1 MGKCLQKRGMR
12 MEKEKNINEIWD
24 VRTKRIMYFLT
35 FFSVIVE
42 LIYFYVIVRPSD
54 TLNGRDLVDYFQIV
68 ILLPFVLQLFLCY
81 VIGRIK
87 KQRRILRSF
96 LMQGLIIFVFLNLV
110 FVHHEFTIINS
121 LVLIPVCL
129 AVLQR
134 SKIVVILTT
143 LVEMIAL
150 LVSNLSFN
158 FNYYYNVSEKK
169 LPLEEVIILCVVM
182 IFLTVLICIFSGA
195 LKRDEVLASTAGKKY
210 RKLFMSL
217 PIGFAQAQICPNEA
231 LGGEDLYKLL
241 DVNTQFMSYF
251 GLTKEEC
258 QDTYLSKSDNELLK
272 NMNAW
277 FAVYNKSA
285 VEDEILN
292 VEIEVEQIGKVFNTI
307 MYKNEADILN
317 MVLMDITE
325 EKETQEKLS
334 KAIKDANAAYHTQS
348 EFLANMSHEIRTP
361 INGILGMLQL
371 TLMADDLQDD
381 YRDNLVTAQNCA
393 DTLLRLINDILDFT
407 KLESGKY
414 KIRID
419 DFDIYE
425 VIENTVSV
433 QVPLATD
440 KGLTLDY
447 NIAPNMP
454 KTLKGDAQRIEQVL
468 NCLLSNAIKFTASGG
483 VRVKV
488 AFMDEGPNKIILRM
502 AVVDSGI
509 GIAEENKDK
518 LFKRFSQVD
527 GSNTRKYGGSGLGLV
542 ITKQIVELMGGN
554 ISVQS
559 KEDVGSTFIVEI
571 PLEVV
576 ERSNEEEGEEEQAVF
591 AIQGKKRIRILVA
604 EDEPVNQLVIGKL
617 LGMAGYSYDIAENG
631 QVAVDLFQ
639 KKTFDIALFDVQMPV
654 MDGLEA
660 ISIIRSYEKVND
672 IPRTPIIAVTALA
685 MYGDKER
692 ILEAQFDDYIAK
704 PYSINDIAEMIDKYT
719 KEKEET

>member
-158 FNYYYNVSEKK
+158 FNYYYNISEKK

>member
-24 VRTKRIMYFLT
+24 VLTKRIMYFLT

-81 VIGRIK
+81 VIRRIN

-150 LVSNLSFN
+150 LVSNLSFH
-158 FNYYYNVSEKK
+158 FNYYYNISEKK
-169 LPLEEVIILCVVM
+169 LPVEEVIILCVVM

-258 QDTYLSKSDNELLK
+258 QDTYLSQSDNELLK

-468 NCLLSNAIKFTASGG
+468 NCLLSNAIKFTATGG

>member
-42 LIYFYVIVRPSD
+42 LNYFYVIVRPSD

-87 KQRRILRSF
+87 KQRRIVRSF

-150 LVSNLSFN
+150 LVSNLSFH
-158 FNYYYNVSEKK
+158 FNYYYNISEKK

>member
-24 VRTKRIMYFLT
+24 VLTKRIMYFLT

-81 VIGRIK
+81 VIGRIN

-158 FNYYYNVSEKK
+158 FNYYYNISEKK
-169 LPLEEVIILCVVM
+169 LPLEEIIILGVVM

-258 QDTYLSKSDNELLK
+258 QDTYLSQSDNELLK

>member
-158 FNYYYNVSEKK
+158 FNYYYNISEKK

-258 QDTYLSKSDNELLK
+258 QDTYLSQSDNELLK

-468 NCLLSNAIKFTASGG
+468 NCLLSNAIKFTATGG

>member
-158 FNYYYNVSEKK
+158 FNYYYNISEKK

-258 QDTYLSKSDNELLK
+258 QDTYLSQSDNELLK

>member
-81 VIGRIK
+81 VIRRIN

-134 SKIVVILTT
+134 SKIVVILTN

-158 FNYYYNVSEKK
+158 FNYYYNISEKK
-169 LPLEEVIILCVVM
+169 LPVEEVIILCVVM

-258 QDTYLSKSDNELLK
+258 QDTYLSQSDNELLK

-468 NCLLSNAIKFTASGG
+468 NCLLSNAIKFTATGG

>member
-24 VRTKRIMYFLT
+24 VLTKRIMYFLT

-158 FNYYYNVSEKK
+158 FNYYYNISEKK
-169 LPLEEVIILCVVM
+169 LPVEEVIILCVVM

-258 QDTYLSKSDNELLK
+258 QDTYLSQSDNELLK

>member
-42 LIYFYVIVRPSD
+42 LNYFYVIVRPSD

-150 LVSNLSFN
+150 LVSNLSFH
-158 FNYYYNVSEKK
+158 FNYYYNISEKK

-258 QDTYLSKSDNELLK
+258 QDTYLSQSDNELLK

-468 NCLLSNAIKFTASGG
+468 NCLLSNAIKFTATGG

-509 GIAEENKDK
+509 GIADENKDK

-692 ILEAQFDDYIAK
+692 ILDAQFDDYIAK

>member
-24 VRTKRIMYFLT
+24 VLTKRIMYFLT

-96 LMQGLIIFVFLNLV
+96 LMQGLLIFVFLNLV

-158 FNYYYNVSEKK
+158 FNYYYNISEKK

>member
-24 VRTKRIMYFLT
+24 VLTKRIMYFLT

-96 LMQGLIIFVFLNLV
+96 LMQGFIIFVFLNLV

-150 LVSNLSFN
+150 LVSNLSFH
-158 FNYYYNVSEKK
+158 FNYYYNISEKK
-169 LPLEEVIILCVVM
+169 LPVEEVIILCVVM

>member
-150 LVSNLSFN
+150 LVSNLSFH
-158 FNYYYNVSEKK
+158 FNYYYNISEKK
-169 LPLEEVIILCVVM
+169 LPVEEVIILCVVM

>member
-81 VIGRIK
+81 VIRRIN

-158 FNYYYNVSEKK
+158 FNYYYNISEKK
-169 LPLEEVIILCVVM
+169 LPVEEVIILCVVM

-258 QDTYLSKSDNELLK
+258 QDTYLSQSDNELLK

>member
-24 VRTKRIMYFLT
+24 VLTKRIMYFLT

-81 VIGRIK
+81 VIRRIN

-158 FNYYYNVSEKK
+158 FNYYYNISEKK
-169 LPLEEVIILCVVM
+169 LPVEEVIILCVVM

-258 QDTYLSKSDNELLK
+258 QDTYLSQSDNELLK

-468 NCLLSNAIKFTASGG
+468 NCLLSNAIKFTATGG

>member
-158 FNYYYNVSEKK
+158 FNYYYNISEKK
-169 LPLEEVIILCVVM
+169 LPVEEVIILCVVM

>member
-158 FNYYYNVSEKK
+158 FNYYYNISEKK

-468 NCLLSNAIKFTASGG
+468 NCLLSNAIKFTATGG

>member
-54 TLNGRDLVDYFQIV
+54 TLNGRDLVDCFQIV

-81 VIGRIK
+81 VIRRIN

-158 FNYYYNVSEKK
+158 FNYYYNISEKK
-169 LPLEEVIILCVVM
+169 LPVEEVIILCVVM

-258 QDTYLSKSDNELLK
+258 QDTYLSQSDNELLK

>member
-1 MGKCLQKRGMR
+1 
-12 MEKEKNINEIWD
+12 
-24 VRTKRIMYFLT
+24 
-35 FFSVIVE
+35 
-42 LIYFYVIVRPSD
+42 
-54 TLNGRDLVDYFQIV
+54 
-68 ILLPFVLQLFLCY
+68 
-81 VIGRIK
+81 
-87 KQRRILRSF
+87 
-96 LMQGLIIFVFLNLV
+96 
-110 FVHHEFTIINS
+110 
-121 LVLIPVCL
+121 
-129 AVLQR
+129 
-134 SKIVVILTT
+134 
-143 LVEMIAL
+143 
-150 LVSNLSFN
+150 
-158 FNYYYNVSEKK
+158 
-169 LPLEEVIILCVVM
+169 
-182 IFLTVLICIFSGA
+182 
-195 LKRDEVLASTAGKKY
+195 
-210 RKLFMSL
+210 
-217 PIGFAQAQICPNEA
+217 
-231 LGGEDLYKLL
+231 
-241 DVNTQFMSYF
+241 MSYF

-258 QDTYLSKSDNELLK
+258 QDTYLSQSDNELLK

-468 NCLLSNAIKFTASGG
+468 NCLLSNAIKFTATGG

>member
-158 FNYYYNVSEKK
+158 FNYYYNISEKK

-195 LKRDEVLASTAGKKY
+195 LKKDEVLASTAGKKY

>member
-195 LKRDEVLASTAGKKY
+195 LKKDEVLASTAGKKY

>member
-24 VRTKRIMYFLT
+24 VLTKRIMYFLT

-81 VIGRIK
+81 VIRRIN

-158 FNYYYNVSEKK
+158 FNYYYNISEKK
-169 LPLEEVIILCVVM
+169 LPVEEVIILCVVM

-195 LKRDEVLASTAGKKY
+195 LKRNEVLASTAGKKY

-258 QDTYLSKSDNELLK
+258 QDTYLSQSDNELLK

-468 NCLLSNAIKFTASGG
+468 NCLLSNAIKFTATGG

>member
-42 LIYFYVIVRPSD
+42 LNYFYVIVRPSD

-81 VIGRIK
+81 VIRRIN

-158 FNYYYNVSEKK
+158 FNYYYNISEKK

-258 QDTYLSKSDNELLK
+258 QDTYLSQSDNELLK

>member
-1 MGKCLQKRGMR
+1 

-24 VRTKRIMYFLT
+24 VLTKRIIYFLT
-35 FFSVIVE
+35 FFSIIVE

-87 KQRRILRSF
+87 KQRCLLRSF
-96 LMQGLIIFVFLNLV
+96 LMQGLIVFVFLNLV
-110 FVHHEFTIINS
+110 FVHHEFTIVNS

-158 FNYYYNVSEKK
+158 FNYYYNISEKK
-169 LPLEEVIILCVVM
+169 LPLEEIIILGVVM

-258 QDTYLSKSDNELLK
+258 QDTYLSQSDNELLK

-447 NIAPNMP
+447 NIASNMP

>member
-24 VRTKRIMYFLT
+24 VLTKRIMYFLT

-81 VIGRIK
+81 VIRRIN

-158 FNYYYNVSEKK
+158 FNYYYNISEKK

-258 QDTYLSKSDNELLK
+258 QDTYLSQSDNELLK

-468 NCLLSNAIKFTASGG
+468 NCLLSNAIKFTATGG

>member
-81 VIGRIK
+81 VIRRIK

-158 FNYYYNVSEKK
+158 FNYYYNISEKK
-169 LPLEEVIILCVVM
+169 LPVEEVIILCVVM

-468 NCLLSNAIKFTASGG
+468 NCLLSNAIKFTATGG

>member
-24 VRTKRIMYFLT
+24 VLTKRIMYFLT

-81 VIGRIK
+81 VIRRIN

-134 SKIVVILTT
+134 SKIVVILTN

-158 FNYYYNVSEKK
+158 FNYYYNISEKK
-169 LPLEEVIILCVVM
+169 LPVEEVIILCVVM

-258 QDTYLSKSDNELLK
+258 QDTYLSQSDNELLK

-468 NCLLSNAIKFTASGG
+468 NCLLSNAIKFTATGG

>member
-150 LVSNLSFN
+150 LVSNLSFH
-158 FNYYYNVSEKK
+158 FNYYYNISEKK
-169 LPLEEVIILCVVM
+169 LPVEEVIILCVVM

-258 QDTYLSKSDNELLK
+258 QDTYLSQSDNELLK

-468 NCLLSNAIKFTASGG
+468 NCLLSNAIKFTATGG

>member
-81 VIGRIK
+81 VIRRIN

-158 FNYYYNVSEKK
+158 FNYYYNISEKK

>member
-24 VRTKRIMYFLT
+24 VLTKRIMYFLT

-81 VIGRIK
+81 VIRRIN

-158 FNYYYNVSEKK
+158 FNYYYNISEKK
-169 LPLEEVIILCVVM
+169 LPVEEVIILCVVM

-258 QDTYLSKSDNELLK
+258 QDTYLSQSDNELLK

>member
-158 FNYYYNVSEKK
+158 FNYYYNISEKK
-169 LPLEEVIILCVVM
+169 LPVEEVIILCVVM

-468 NCLLSNAIKFTASGG
+468 NCLLSNAIKFTATGG

>member
-158 FNYYYNVSEKK
+158 FNYYYNISEKK
-169 LPLEEVIILCVVM
+169 LPVEEVIILCVVM

-258 QDTYLSKSDNELLK
+258 QDTYLSQSDNELLK

-468 NCLLSNAIKFTASGG
+468 NCLLSNAIKFTATGG